1 MATAAIT
8 TRLHT
13 SVLMMAVVSLFT
25 LFTMFTMFTGFT
37 LYTLFTGFT
46 GFTLLTGCWCP
57 GAVSPAH
64 CSPPPATTAAAHI
77 KYDAR
82 GAHWSL
88 AINGHKIDPST
99 QQIMSLVPTLHWMV
113 FYFNVIL
120 CAFYS
125 GVQNNTVI
133 IPANKEVFTPRPEPV
148 PA

>member
-1 MATAAIT
+1 
-8 TRLHT
+8 
-13 SVLMMAVVSLFT
+13 MMAVVSLFT
-25 LFTMFTMFTGFT
+25 MFTLFTLFTMFTLFTGFT
-37 LYTLFTGFT
+37 LFTLFTEFT

-77 KYDAR
+77 KYDSR

-88 AINGHKIDPST
+88 AMNGHKIEPST
-99 QQIMSLVPTLHWMV
+99 QHIMSLVPGMMALHWMV

-120 CAFYS
+120 CAFYP